1 MEHKESILNSISKA
15 GGRETMS
22 RSLGIPV
29 KLLHEASGHFITVE
43 LKSGELYRGSMA
55 KCKDNWNCQLEN
67 ITFTAKEGK
76 VLQLEHVFI
85 RVSKV
90 GLTVIPDRL
99 KNAPMLKRLDA
110 KIKG

>member
-1 MEHKESILNSISKA
+1 
-15 GGRETMS
+15 MS